1 MPYQTSID
9 VNFESEN
16 CSNSSTIIDFTNMQ
30 RAIQSPSL
38 IKRKAPPPLESSDLN
53 VSLLLRLSIDTL
65 SCVEHRITKEQEE
78 LGKEEKLGLFSEIF
92 DSLLHNITDKLLLK
106 NTWCD
111 ADYFKD
117 IVHQLVVVE
126 GEVCSRRFWNRWEVT
141 KCIEKGQT
149 GYDRWRKNY
158 SARRNLLLFNRRL
171 FCLVRPP
178 SVLFG
183 CLSSIPRNGELRNLV
198 NAAFL
203 DENKIDDVVA
213 SPKFVVPGRSTFSVK
228 ATFGEKRFS
237 CFGRMS
243 LGIFFG
249 MKGYDPLD
257 LRRIKTEENPQF
269 PTWFDVLKKIDPV
282 IYSNPFTEMLE
293 VCRLFEERIKKVMKG
308 LKDAEYFEVVQF
320 APLQLALADPSCAVI
335 QELHYFEMVSLLVG
349 VQLSLQDFLLRHD
362 EVDWP
367 EELAFD
373 KPKLRNL
380 TTYLD
385 ECLESFRI
393 NVWYSDLHF
402 FFAYFRGKL
411 FSLFFVGSYEVM
423 QTVTLFTMSK
433 GLISTMIYS

>member
-1 MPYQTSID
+1 MTAHKIIVPYQTSID
-9 VNFESEN
+9 VNFKSEN
-16 CSNSSTIIDFTNMQ
+16 CSNSPTIIGFTNMQ
-30 RAIQSPSL
+30 RAIQSHSL
-38 IKRKAPPPLESSDLN
+38 NKRKAPPPLESSDLN
-53 VSLLLRLSIDTL
+53 VSLLLRLSVDTL

-78 LGKEEKLGLFSEIF
+78 LEKEEKLGGFGEIF
-92 DSLLHNITDKLLLK
+92 DSLLHNITDKLLLL

-117 IVHQLVVVE
+117 IVYQLVVVE

-171 FCLVRPP
+171 FCLARPP

-183 CLSSIPRNGELRNLV
+183 CLSGFNCRNLV
-198 NAAFL
+198 SDQFL
-203 DENKIDDVVA
+203 DENRILDERRKEELRSAKFVVA
-213 SPKFVVPGRSTFSVK
+213 SRSTFAVQ
-228 ATFGEKRFS
+228 ATFGEKRYA
-237 CFGRMS
+237 CFGRIS

-249 MKGYDPLD
+249 MTGYDAED
-257 LRRIKTEENPQF
+257 LTRIKTEEDPQF
-269 PTWFDVLKKIDPV
+269 PDWFDILKKIDPV

-293 VCRLFEERIKKVMKG
+293 VCRLFEERIKKVMNG
-308 LKDAEYFEVVQF
+308 LKDAEYFEIVQF
-320 APLQLALADPSCAVI
+320 TPLQLALDNPSCAVI
-335 QELHYFEMVSLLVG
+335 QELHYFEIVSLLVG
-349 VQLSLQDFLLRHD
+349 VQLSLHDFLLRHD
-362 EVDWP
+362 EDDWP
-367 EELAFD
+367 AALAAD
-373 KPKLRNL
+373 KPKLRNM

-411 FSLFFVGSYEVM
+411 FSLLFCWFV
-423 QTVTLFTMSK
+423 
-433 GLISTMIYS
+433 